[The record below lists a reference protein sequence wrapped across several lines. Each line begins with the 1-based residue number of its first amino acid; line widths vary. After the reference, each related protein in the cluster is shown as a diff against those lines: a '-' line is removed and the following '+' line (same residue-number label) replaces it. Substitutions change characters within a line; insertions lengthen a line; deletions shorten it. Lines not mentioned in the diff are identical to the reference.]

1 MPDRGRE
8 HAPVVSLGG
17 PLFTLLQALVAWL
30 IVERTTSMAAYPFLF
45 FAAFCR
51 FFSVLLGGY
60 TLQDEARIA
69 ALMHLPGFVPAIVVL
84 SLLAA
89 LVWRGSRVL
98 RLPAKAVGYFTA
110 MSTAVILLVIAVAR
124 LTR

>member
-1 MPDRGRE
+1 
-8 HAPVVSLGG
+8 
-17 PLFTLLQALVAWL
+17 
-30 IVERTTSMAAYPFLF
+30 
-45 FAAFCR
+45 
-51 FFSVLLGGY
+51 
-60 TLQDEARIA
+60 
-69 ALMHLPGFVPAIVVL
+69 MHLPGFVPAIVVL

-124 LTR
+124 